1 MKKVILLLFIQD
13 EAYGKRLL
21 RFLAG
26 KKNPSLYPELI
37 TEREHLKKKNEFE
50 DKELVVLTDDAGIK
64 ENDRRK
70 VIYLSGEGVRTNNR
84 IFMYQRADGL
94 YQDLLEILKLQRHSG
109 GIMVKKGL
117 FCLLDPGGD
126 SSALAVL
133 LSQYLGKQ
141 GKCLY
146 LNLTGFPLYYGSGLE
161 EEPKFSERGLGEL
174 FFCMDEEHLAEHVSA
189 LAKPFG
195 YAEMMAPFPHF
206 KDLLDCGIREWDS
219 LLLRLRKECGYDS
232 IVIQL
237 GQLFEYTLGLMAQ
250 SEFPCLIGSTD
261 LCGRIRTAV
270 FRQYCRLEQKE
281 QLITSCHI
289 VQNPIG
295 GEPGMSL
302 LSNMTPEEIGA
313 DTALMA
319 QAERWLEEV
328 GREDGSDII
337 YSEDEGEETAYSG

>member
-1 MKKVILLLFIQD
+1 MKKITLLLFTRD

-26 KKNPSLYPELI
+26 KKHPSIYPELI
-37 TEREHLKKKNEFE
+37 TEKEQLVSKNELE
-50 DKELVVLTDDAGIK
+50 DKELVVLTDYAGIK

-70 VIYLSGEGVRTNNR
+70 VIYLSGENDRTKNKV
-84 IFMYQRADGL
+84 FMYQKADSL
-94 YQDLLEILKLQRHSG
+94 YRELLDILRLRQNTG
-109 GIMVKKGL
+109 GVSVKKGL
-117 FCLLDPGGD
+117 FCLLDPGGG

-146 LNLTGFPLYYGSGLE
+146 LNLTGFPLYYGSELRE
-161 EEPKFSERGLGEL
+161 QPEFSERGLGEL
-174 FFCMDEEHLAEHVSA
+174 FFCMDEEHLAEHAEA
-189 LAKPFG
+189 LARPFG
-195 YAEMMAPFPHF
+195 YARMMAPFPHF

-219 LLLRLRKECGYDS
+219 LLLRLRTECGYDS
-232 IVIQL
+232 IVIEL

-250 SEFPCLIGSTD
+250 SEFPCLIQSPD

-281 QLITSCHI
+281 SLIKSCHF

-295 GEPGMSL
+295 REQELSL
-302 LSNMTPEEIGA
+302 LTNMTPEEIGA
-313 DTALMA
+313 DAALMA
-319 QAERWLEEV
+319 QAEKWLEEI
-328 GREDGSDII
+328 GGEDGNDII
-337 YSEDEGEETAYSG
+337 YREDK